1 MSIRSKF
8 NEDEIRKLDKEKY
21 MNNSSFDDIMQYSDK
36 VFDVAALI
44 RDQLILKNRR
54 EHLLYKKI
62 WYLI

>member
-36 VFDVAALI
+36 VFVL
-44 RDQLILKNRR
+44 Q
-54 EHLLYKKI
+54 HC
-62 WYLI
+62 